1 MSSTR
6 EEGIETVGDSGP
18 DRSVGRATLSRIMG
32 STSDVCTS
40 QVMESAPARGGL
52 NRAHL
57 QCRNLQEFL
66 GGLSPG
72 VLDRLYGHPAT
83 CLAVFR

>member
-6 EEGIETVGDSGP
+6 EEGVEMVGDE
-18 DRSVGRATLSRIMG
+18 GRATRPGSWG
-32 STSDVCTS
+32 STSGVCTS